1 MNEEYLDFE
10 EPISDLKKKL
20 DDLSLNDS
28 KNINKQNIFQKK
40 IDEAFIKIYSTL
52 TPWQRVQVARHPN
65 RPHTSDYINNLI
77 TNE

>member
-40 IDEAFIKIYSTL
+40 
-52 TPWQRVQVARHPN
+52 N
-65 RPHTSDYINNLI
+65 
-77 TNE
+77 